1 MHVELL
7 KDLQAKMAF
16 EKNTFSFILIVL
28 SLISCCISLH
38 IQEDSGYDFRA
49 FPSYV
54 RLIEGVKLHNSSK
67 IETSRYSH
75 FNKFRILAASTKTI
89 NVHNL
94 GAQGDGSTD
103 DTKAFQKAWEEACSS
118 SSAVN
123 VLVPK
128 GKNYLLKPI
137 TFSGPCK
144 SEITIQIAGTL
155 VASND
160 RSDYSKD
167 GRHWLLFDSVQN
179 LIVEGGG
186 TINGNGNVW
195 WQNSCKINKAKP
207 CKDAPTALTFDKCTN
222 LEVKN
227 LKIKNAQQ
235 IHLSFEKCM
244 NVEASNLVVNAPE
257 KSPNTDGIHVTGT
270 QNIQISSC
278 TIGTGDDCI
287 SIVSGSKKVRATD
300 ITCGPGHGISIG
312 SLGSGNSEAYVSDV
326 VLNGA
331 KLFGTTNGLRIKTW
345 QGGSGSASNI
355 KFQNVEM
362 QNVKNPIIIDQSY
375 CDQSKPCKE
384 QSSAVQVNNVVYQN
398 IKGTSSSNVAIDF
411 DCSKKYPCQGIV
423 LQNVNLGSAKAECN
437 NVNFKNI
444 GTVMPY
450 CS

>member
-1 MHVELL
+1 
-7 KDLQAKMAF
+7 MAF
-16 EKNTFSFILIVL
+16 EKNTISFILIVF

-38 IQEDSGYDFRA
+38 NDLLDNYIQEDSGYDFRA
-49 FPSYV
+49 FPSYFS
-54 RLIEGVKLHNSSK
+54 LTKGIKLHNSSK
-67 IETSRYSH
+67 IETRGYSH

-89 NVHNL
+89 NVHNF
-94 GAQGDGSTD
+94 GAQGDGRRD

-123 VLVPK
+123 ILVPK

-195 WQNSCKINKAKP
+195 WQNSCKINKAKT

-235 IHLSFEKCM
+235 IHLSFENCM

-331 KLFGTTNGLRIKTW
+331 KLSGTSNGLRIKTW

-375 CDQSKPCKE
+375 CDQTKPCKE
-384 QSSAVQVNNVVYQN
+384 QSSAVQVRNVVYQN
-398 IKGTSSSNVAIDF
+398 IKGTSASDVAINF
-411 DCSKKYPCQGIV
+411 DCSKKYPCQGIL

-437 NVNFKNI
+437 NVNLKNI
-444 GTVMPY
+444 GSITPL

>member
-1 MHVELL
+1 
-7 KDLQAKMAF
+7 MAV

-28 SLISCCISLH
+28 PLISCCVSLH
-38 IQEDSGYDFRA
+38 TQEDSGYDFRA

-67 IETSRYSH
+67 IEIGRYSH

-89 NVHNL
+89 NVHNF

-160 RSDYSKD
+160 RSDYSKY

-195 WQNSCKINKAKP
+195 WQNSCKINKAKEA
-207 CKDAPTALTFDKCTN
+207 APLSDWRLIFSGDIFDQVCNSTR
-222 LEVKN
+222 
-227 LKIKNAQQ
+227 
-235 IHLSFEKCM
+235 
-244 NVEASNLVVNAPE
+244 
-257 KSPNTDGIHVTGT
+257 
-270 QNIQISSC
+270 
-278 TIGTGDDCI
+278 DDCI

-312 SLGSGNSEAYVSDV
+312 SLGSGNSEAYVSDI

-331 KLFGTTNGLRIKTW
+331 KLSGTTNGLRIKTW

-355 KFQNVEM
+355 KFRNVEM

-384 QSSAVQVNNVVYQN
+384 QGSAVQVKNVVYQN
-398 IKGTSSSNVAIDF
+398 IKGTSASNVAIDF

-437 NVNFKNI
+437 NVNFKSI
-444 GTVMPY
+444 GTVTPH

>member
-1 MHVELL
+1 
-7 KDLQAKMAF
+7 MAV

-28 SLISCCISLH
+28 PLISCCVSLH
-38 IQEDSGYDFRA
+38 TQEDSGYDFRA

-67 IETSRYSH
+67 IEIGRYSH
-75 FNKFRILAASTKTI
+75 FNKYRILA
-89 NVHNL
+89 HNF

-128 GKNYLLKPI
+128 GKNYLLRPI

-186 TINGNGNVW
+186 TINGNGN
-195 WQNSCKINKAKP
+195 
-207 CKDAPTALTFDKCTN
+207 ALTFDKCTN

-270 QNIQISSC
+270 QIIQISSC

>member
-1 MHVELL
+1 
-7 KDLQAKMAF
+7 MAF
-16 EKNTFSFILIVL
+16 EKYTISFILIVL
-28 SLISCCISLH
+28 SLISCCVSLRNDLLDNY
-38 IQEDSGYDFRA
+38 IEEDSGYDFRA
-49 FPSYV
+49 FPSYFG
-54 RLIEGVKLHNSSK
+54 LAKGIKLHNSSK
-67 IETSRYSH
+67 IETDRYSH
-75 FNKFRILAASTKTI
+75 FNKFQILAASTKTI
-89 NVHNL
+89 NVHNF
-94 GAQGDGSTD
+94 GAQGDGRSD

-123 VLVPK
+123 ILVPK

-195 WQNSCKINKAKP
+195 WQNSCKINKAKT

-235 IHLSFEKCM
+235 IHLSFENCM

-270 QNIQISSC
+270 QNIQISS
-278 TIGTGDDCI
+278 DDCI

-331 KLFGTTNGLRIKTW
+331 KLSGTSNGLRIKTW

-375 CDQSKPCKE
+375 CDQTKPCKE
-384 QSSAVQVNNVVYQN
+384 QSSAVQVRNVVYQN
-398 IKGTSSSNVAIDF
+398 IKGTSASDVAINF
-411 DCSKKYPCQGIV
+411 DCSKKYPCQGIL

-437 NVNFKNI
+437 NVNLKNI
-444 GTVMPY
+444 GSITPL